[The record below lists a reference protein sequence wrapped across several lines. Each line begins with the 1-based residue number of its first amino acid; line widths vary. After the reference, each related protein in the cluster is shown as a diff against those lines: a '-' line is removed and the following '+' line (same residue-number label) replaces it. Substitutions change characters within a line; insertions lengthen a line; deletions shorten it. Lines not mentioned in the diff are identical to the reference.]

1 MFCILL
7 GDAAFVISALSTVDG
22 DELLMNVVLCREELR
37 VPRVTVD
44 LQVYPIAVLS
54 RREIAPALGG
64 ILQPRP
70 HSGAHLDHSIWNAEQ
85 TNSSPAL
92 PGCEYIAR
100 NVRDEGC
107 VVCIGGCTAA
117 RTCARSE
124 GLSIAVRSAGSAVP
138 PQQVLPPHLL
148 VQAPPGKNA
157 VGAGL
162 VVV

>member
-1 MFCILL
+1 M
-7 GDAAFVISALSTVDG
+7 
-22 DELLMNVVLCREELR
+22 
-37 VPRVTVD
+37 PRVTVD

-107 VVCIGGCTAA
+107 VVCITV
-117 RTCARSE
+117 
-124 GLSIAVRSAGSAVP
+124 SISAP
-138 PQQVLPPHLL
+138 TTRL
-148 VQAPPGKNA
+148 NF
-157 VGAGL
+157 L
-162 VVV
+162 VVPLREDHLVRVRVRVRVRIRVRVRVRVRTPLLWL